1 MPTTKTTMTAASAIS
16 RTVRHDAGIL
26 LQDAPT
32 VKNAVAQA
40 NVMKAQVTA

>member
-1 MPTTKTTMTAASAIS
+1 MNTTIRDTSTIS
-16 RTVRHDAGIL
+16 RTVRHEAGTL

-32 VKNAVAQA
+32 VKNTAAQA